1 MNRKLIV
8 ASLAGSLCGFLFGY
22 DIGAMAGAA
31 PDVRASFG
39 LSPSGLGLAV
49 SSALLGTIAGS
60 VSAGRLADRFGR
72 RETIATAGILYAI
85 AILPAAFAGALA
97 PFAACRFLCG
107 VAIGVISVVVP
118 MYMAEIAP
126 SRLRGRIV
134 GLFQLSVSIGV
145 VTAFL
150 MGYLLSR
157 RTHADLA
164 WRLMIAGGMVP
175 ILLSLLCLLLSP
187 ASPHW
192 LVLRGRIADARAS
205 LAALG
210 SAHPD
215 SEAARISSSL
225 EDAKQANLPKL
236 FSRRYSRPIALAV
249 SIAMFNQF
257 TGINALLYYL
267 LDVFKDLGSGS
278 LNGRA
283 DAIVLSSTSLA
294 VTILA
299 IFFIDRVGRKPL
311 LLAGAAGMGICLL
324 LLPAIRHYAW
334 PASAVVAVYV
344 GYNACFGFSQGAV
357 IWIYLSEIF
366 PVSMRARG
374 QSLGTTVHWATNA
387 LVVGTF
393 PVLVSHLGEKVF
405 LGLALLMA
413 LQFLVILLFYPETK
427 GRALESPAT

>member
-1 MNRKLIV
+1 MALVPRTAQPPHLHARTTAAPLGPITRASCSAVLPSFHGSTPILRCSGPLKRLPTQPSLISLTATACYMRPVNPSVAQTAYSSKASLRAISPLSTAHRHNLPTGRSSKPMQMQSGRTPEGRVMSSVKCGLGHSIRQTRLRRARHSTRWWVQPHLNLLASESRNDFSASTRFSSFIHSMNRKLIV

-72 RETIATAGILYAI
+72 RETIATAGILYTI
-85 AILPAAFAGALA
+85 AVLPAAFAGALA

-175 ILLSLLCLLLSP
+175 ILLALLCLLLSP

-192 LVLRGRIADARAS
+192 LALRGRIADARAS

-215 SEAARISSSL
+215 SDAARISSSL
-225 EDAKQANLPKL
+225 EDA
-236 FSRRYSRPIALAV
+236 
-249 SIAMFNQF
+249 
-257 TGINALLYYL
+257 
-267 LDVFKDLGSGS
+267 
-278 LNGRA
+278 
-283 DAIVLSSTSLA
+283 
-294 VTILA
+294 
-299 IFFIDRVGRKPL
+299 
-311 LLAGAAGMGICLL
+311 
-324 LLPAIRHYAW
+324 
-334 PASAVVAVYV
+334 
-344 GYNACFGFSQGAV
+344 
-357 IWIYLSEIF
+357 
-366 PVSMRARG
+366 
-374 QSLGTTVHWATNA
+374 
-387 LVVGTF
+387 
-393 PVLVSHLGEKVF
+393 
-405 LGLALLMA
+405 
-413 LQFLVILLFYPETK
+413 
-427 GRALESPAT
+427 